1 MINFF
6 DSHLDGLILDDI
18 NKKKIDL
25 LISSSNNVEKLPTK
39 EFNILEK
46 KILEAI
52 ERCNNFGGLVFIV
65 CFSTEQILEIIIVIE
80 NILKEKPEFASLIF
94 EIYHTYK

>member
-1 MINFF
+1 M
-6 DSHLDGLILDDI
+6 ILDEI
-18 NKKKIDL
+18 NKKKTDL
-25 LISSSNNVEKLPTK
+25 LISSSNNVEKLPIK

-52 ERCNNFGGLVFIV
+52 EQCNNFGGLVFIV

-80 NILKEKPEFASLIF
+80 NILKERPEFLSLNF
-94 EIYHTYK
+94 ELYHTYKYE

>member
-1 MINFF
+1 MIE
-6 DSHLDGLILDDI
+6 DL

-25 LISSSNNVEKLPTK
+25 LITSSNNIQKKPIK

-46 KILEAI
+46 NIKECFEKI
-52 ERCNNFGGLVFIV
+52 FFSGGLTFIT

-80 NILKEKPEFASLIF
+80 NILRERPEFSSMQI
-94 EIYHTYK
+94 EMYHTFK